1 LKEAEEHSEE
11 NETKKAEK
19 LKNVIG
25 KTADKYEETL
35 KRIESENPMQEIW
48 TS

>member
-19 LKNVIG
+19 LKEIVG
-25 KTADKYEETL
+25 KTAEKYETTL
-35 KRIESENPMQEIW
+35 KRIESDNPMQEIW